1 MSRAMSPRSSA
12 VVGADASAFGVAQM
26 PFLCVFYARE
36 SAHPDRVF
44 LRQAQAG
51 RMRDLTWGETGR
63 LARSM
68 AQALR
73 SLGVAAGDRV
83 GIYSKNCVHWI
94 IADLAILMCG
104 AISVPYYPTVGPD
117 QLAELLALS
126 DLRALFVGKVDA
138 WEDRKHV
145 VPASL
150 PTIAFP
156 HYPGNAVVHSQHAW
170 DALVRQHVPLQ
181 APHVP
186 ELSEPFTIIFT
197 SGTTGSPKGAVL
209 RYEGPRALAEHELAV
224 PTYGAFAGSAGR
236 LFSFLP
242 LNHVAERFATEING
256 IFAGST
262 IAFAESIQTFAS
274 DLRRVQPTFFFA
286 VPRIWTKMQ
295 HGLDLKLGKARLRA
309 WLRAPLVG
317 AMTSRLIRHALGLG
331 RVRVALSGAAPL
343 PASTLEFF
351 ALLGIAIQEVY
362 GMTEA
367 GGAVTL
373 NPRGAARHGSV
384 GRAISG
390 VRVAV
395 DAATGEVRVRTP
407 WMMEGYF
414 RAPER
419 TAELMER
426 GFIRTGD
433 RGELDASGYLTITG
447 RVSEA
452 FKTASGKFVVPS
464 KVEALLSASPH
475 IEQVMVTGRGLTHP
489 IALLCLAD
497 ASGAVD
503 RRSLSAELSHALEA
517 ASAQLEPHERVR
529 KAVVLRQHFA
539 VEDGSLTPT
548 LKLRRHIIDAR
559 YASQF
564 ESWLAHHEAVVFE

>member
-1 MSRAMSPRSSA
+1 MLREESPRAHALS
-12 VVGADASAFGVAQM
+12 GADAASFGVAQK

-36 SAHPDRVF
+36 RAHPNRVF
-44 LRQAQAG
+44 LRQTEGG

-63 LARSM
+63 LARTM
-68 AQALR
+68 AQALL
-73 SLGVAAGDRV
+73 SLGVLPGDRV

-94 IADLAILMCG
+94 VADLAILMCG
-104 AISVPYYPTVGPD
+104 AVSVPYYPTVGAD

-138 WEDRKHV
+138 WDDRKHV
-145 VPASL
+145 VPQTL

-156 HYPGNAVVHSQHAW
+156 HYAGNAVVDAQYTW
-170 DALVRQHVPLQ
+170 DGLLRGRAPLR
-181 APHVP
+181 APHTP
-186 ELSEPFTIIFT
+186 ALSEPFTVIFT

-209 RYEGPRALAEHELAV
+209 NYEGPRALAEHELEA
-224 PTYGAFAGSAGR
+224 PAYHAFEGGAAK

-262 IAFAESIQTFAS
+262 IAFAESIQTFAA

-295 HGLDLKLGKARLRA
+295 HGLELKLGAERLRA
-309 WLRAPLVG
+309 LLSVPLLGSVAARVLRL
-317 AMTSRLIRHALGLG
+317 ALGLG
-331 RVRVALSGAAPL
+331 RVQVALSGAAPL
-343 PASTLEFF
+343 PASTLDFF
-351 ALLGIAIQEVY
+351 GRLGIAIQEVY

-373 NPRGAARHGSV
+373 NPRGKARSGSV
-384 GRAISG
+384 GCAISG
-390 VRVAV
+390 VSVTI
-395 DAATGEVRVRTP
+395 DPATSEVLVRTP
-407 WMMEGYF
+407 WMMDGYF

-419 TAELMER
+419 TAELMGT

-433 RGELDASGYLTITG
+433 RGQLDAARYLTITG

-464 KVEALLSASPH
+464 KVEALLLACPH
-475 IEQVMVTGRGLTHP
+475 VEQVMVTGRGLAHP
-489 IALLCLAD
+489 VALVCLSQDSSSA
-497 ASGAVD
+497 D
-503 RRSLSAELSHALEA
+503 RRVVAVELSRALEA

-529 KAVVLRQHFA
+529 KAVVLRQRFA
-539 VEDGSLTPT
+539 VEDGTLTPT
-548 LKLRRHIIDAR
+548 LKLRRHVIEAR
-559 YASQF
+559 YVAQLEPWLTHAESVLF
-564 ESWLAHHEAVVFE
+564 E